1 MKFEVQSLYEKKSQM
16 YFLFLPRHAA
26 YSTHLPNKIIHEKTE
41 GNSAVY
47 TTSAVRALVISP
59 CTWMTPSIGAIGCKS
74 IATIRGRFS
83 SLHTWRS
90 KKLMILIETER

>member
-1 MKFEVQSLYEKKSQM
+1 MRKRVI

-26 YSTHLPNKIIHEKTE
+26 CSTHLPNKIIYEKTK
-41 GNSAVY
+41 VIMLYIIY

-83 SLHTWRS
+83 SLHA
-90 KKLMILIETER
+90 